1 MRKKLKEHKFIILA
15 IFLMTGV
22 AIAGWAFAFHYDTKV
37 KSAGSQKEF
46 SNDIPAANVMSSVLD
61 HSKIILLLV
70 CTGLVGFFGVRRKSN
85 TMKTFAKKKRP
96 EIKLRINLLRQDNL
110 ESQTCHL
117 RKTGCVAS

>member
-1 MRKKLKEHKFIILA
+1 MRKKLKERKFIILA

-61 HSKIILLLV
+61 HSKIISLLV
-70 CTGLVGFFGVRRKSN
+70 STGLIGFLGVRRKSN
-85 TMKTFAKKKRP
+85 TVKTFVTDNRSK
-96 EIKLRINLLRQDNL
+96 IKFRINLLTQDHL
-110 ESQTCHL
+110 ELQ
-117 RKTGCVAS
+117 